1 MPDMTHSQKNKRN
14 STLSLGP
21 HHMIRKL
28 WMESANKETFS
39 YFLEYDSVEP
49 KIMALI
55 RMLNII
61 TIDGG

>member
-1 MPDMTHSQKNKRN
+1 MPNMTHSQKNKRK

-21 HHMIRKL
+21 NHMISKL
-28 WMESANKETFS
+28 WMESVNEETFS
-39 YFLEYDSVEP
+39 YFLKYDSVEP
-49 KIMALI
+49 KIRTLI